1 MKNIHELVTKP
12 KVQEN
17 AKQIG
22 QLNTLILSKKLTKG
36 DTKKLQRERI
46 KRFWVLYEGV
56 NSSL

>member
-12 KVQEN
+12 KVQGN

-46 KRFWVLYEGV
+46 KRFWVFYEGV
-56 NSSL
+56 NFSL